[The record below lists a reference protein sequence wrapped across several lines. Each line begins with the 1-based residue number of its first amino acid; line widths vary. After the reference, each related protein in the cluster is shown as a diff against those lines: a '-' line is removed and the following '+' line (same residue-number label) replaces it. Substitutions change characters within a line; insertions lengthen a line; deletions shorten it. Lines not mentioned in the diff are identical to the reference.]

1 VRIVSLVFVVIVV
14 FAAVA
19 AVLGRGSSAQTP
31 SYMAAPDAP
40 GSVWRIN
47 VQTGE
52 LEHCSLVKG
61 GCDIVDQNE

>member
-1 VRIVSLVFVVIVV
+1 MRIVELLFVIIVSFV
-14 FAAVA
+14 AVA
-19 AVLGRGSSAQTP
+19 AMLARGARAQTP
-31 SYMAAPDAP
+31 NYMAAPDAP

-61 GCDIVDQNE
+61 GCDVIDSNE